1 MSRFVR
7 PGYAMA
13 LLVLSVGIAYALTQS
28 LWGILI
34 IAMLEAAFWATT
46 QFAQGRRWRLK

>member
-1 MSRFVR
+1 MSGFLR
-7 PGYAMA
+7 PGYALA
-13 LLVLSVGIAYALTQS
+13 LLVLSAGIAYAVTQS
-28 LWGILI
+28 LWGIFL